1 MTAVLSVENEG
12 HTSINAREKWLWMDS
27 APSLFPTKHLLKIL
41 MFVHT
46 FTKSHKHCHTRVFH
60 DFQFSQGD
68 WLFDIIMG
76 VEVHD
81 KKIKSSLLGASQ
93 V

>member
-1 MTAVLSVENEG
+1 MIEESKKGKNLANNPVTLEFDWQHFLYSFKQSYTRN
-12 HTSINAREKWLWMDS
+12 
-27 APSLFPTKHLLKIL
+27 
-41 MFVHT
+41 
-46 FTKSHKHCHTRVFH
+46 TRVFH

-68 WLFDIIMG
+68 CLFDIFMG

-81 KKIKSSLLGASQ
+81 EKMESSLLGASQ